1 VRLLLVE
8 DSHRLRTTLAKALT
22 RLGHAVDEAQDA
34 EEGETFAKIH
44 SYDAVVLDVMLPR
57 EGGLQLLERWRRRGK
72 DTPIIILTALNGLD
86 DRVRGLALGADDYLT
101 KPFAIAELDARLE
114 AVVRRRRHGQADSRV
129 VLGDLEIDLAAKKV
143 VRAGQLIVL
152 TAREFSLLACL
163 ARKPGQV
170 FSREQIEAHIYSE
183 SDSPVSNAVDAAVY
197 SLRQKLT
204 PTGGASIL
212 QTRRGLGYVLHPQ

>member
-1 VRLLLVE
+1 MRLLLVE
-8 DSHRLRTTLAKALT
+8 DSHRLRTTLARALK

-44 SYDAVVLDVMLPR
+44 SYDAIVLDVMLPR
-57 EGGLQLLERWRRRGK
+57 QGGLQLLERWRGSGK
-72 DTPIIILTALNGLD
+72 DTPVILLTALNGVD

-101 KPFAIAELDARLE
+101 KPFALAALDARLE
-114 AVVRRRRHGQADSRV
+114 AVVRRRGHGQANSLV
-129 VLGDLEIDLAAKKV
+129 VVGDLEIDLAAKRV
-143 VRAGQLIVL
+143 VSRGRHILL

-170 FSREQIEAHIYSE
+170 LSREQIEAHLYSGN
-183 SDSPVSNAVDAAVY
+183 DSPLSNAVDAAIY

-204 PTGGASIL
+204 PTGGAVII
-212 QTRRGLGYVLHPQ
+212 QTRRGLGYVLQPQ

>member
-1 VRLLLVE
+1 MRLLLVE

-34 EEGETFAKIH
+34 EEGETLAKIH

-114 AVVRRRRHGQADSRV
+114 AVVRRRRHGQADSRIV
-129 VLGDLEIDLAAKKV
+129 VGDLEIDLAGKKV
-143 VRAGQLIVL
+143 VRAGQYIVL

-170 FSREQIEAHIYSE
+170 FSREQIEAYIYSE

-204 PTGGASIL
+204 PPGGASII
-212 QTRRGLGYVLHPQ
+212 QTRRGFGYVLHPQ

>member
-1 VRLLLVE
+1 MRLLLVE

-129 VLGDLEIDLAAKKV
+129 VVGDLEIDLAAKKV
-143 VRAGQLIVL
+143 VRAGQHIVL

-183 SDSPVSNAVDAAVY
+183 SDSPMSNAVDAAVY
-197 SLRQKLT
+197 SLRQKST
-204 PTGGASIL
+204 PAGGASII

>member
-8 DSHRLRTTLAKALT
+8 DSRRLRTTLAKALT

-34 EEGETFAKIH
+34 EQGETLAKIH

-57 EGGLQLLERWRRRGK
+57 EGGLQLLERWRRRGR

-86 DRVRGLALGADDYLT
+86 DRVRGLGLGADDYLT

-129 VLGDLEIDLAAKKV
+129 VVGDLEIDLAAKKV
-143 VRAGQLIVL
+143 VRAGQHIVL

-170 FSREQIEAHIYSE
+170 FSREQIEANIYSE

-204 PTGGASIL
+204 PTGGASII

>member
-8 DSHRLRTTLAKALT
+8 DSHRLRTTLARALT

-34 EEGETFAKIH
+34 EEGETLAKLH
-44 SYDAVVLDVMLPR
+44 GYDAVVLDVMLPK

-72 DTPIIILTALNGLD
+72 DTPIIILTALNGVD
-86 DRVRGLALGADDYLT
+86 DRVKGLALGADDYLT

-129 VLGDLEIDLAAKKV
+129 RVGDLEIDLAAKKV
-143 VRAGQLIVL
+143 VRAGKDIVL
-152 TAREFSLLACL
+152 TAREFSLLTCL

-183 SDSPVSNAVDAAVY
+183 SDSPLSNAVDAAVY
-197 SLRQKLT
+197 SLRQKLASAR
-204 PTGGASIL
+204 GASLI
-212 QTRRGLGYVLHPQ
+212 QTRRGLGYVLQPP

>member
-1 VRLLLVE
+1 MRLLLVE

-34 EEGETFAKIH
+34 EEGETLVGIH
-44 SYDAVVLDVMLPR
+44 GYDAIVLDLMLPKQN
-57 EGGLQLLERWRRRGK
+57 GLHLLERWRRRGK

-86 DRVRGLALGADDYLT
+86 DRVKGLALGADDYLT

-114 AVVRRRRHGQADSRV
+114 AVVRRRRYGQADSRV
-129 VLGDLEIDLAAKKV
+129 QVGDLEIDLAAKKV
-143 VRAGQLIVL
+143 VRAGKHIVL
-152 TAREFSLLACL
+152 TAREFSLLECL

-183 SDSPVSNAVDAAVY
+183 SDNPLSNAVDAAVY
-197 SLRQKLT
+197 SLRQKLASA
-204 PTGGASIL
+204 GGASII